1 MEHIKTTPITRV
13 KSITKEDFIKYY
25 HKLQC
30 PVLIE
35 SLIID
40 WSAYKNIT

>member
-1 MEHIKTTPITRV
+1 MKHIKTTPTTRV

-25 HKLQC
+25 YKPQYS
-30 PVLIE
+30 VLIE
-35 SLIID
+35 PLIID